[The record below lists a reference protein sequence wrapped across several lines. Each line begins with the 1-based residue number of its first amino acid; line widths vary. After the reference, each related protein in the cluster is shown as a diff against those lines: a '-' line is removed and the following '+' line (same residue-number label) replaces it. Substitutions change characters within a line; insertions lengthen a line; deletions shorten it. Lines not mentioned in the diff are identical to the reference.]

1 MTQERRTLLLK
12 RKHLLETKLGE
23 MSPAEIIWLA
33 DIDAELA
40 SE

>member
-23 MSPAEIIWLA
+23 MNLAETEWLA
-33 DIDAELA
+33 SINAELA